1 MPAALLLAFT
11 LLVALVSQ
19 QPPQPLPPPAA
30 TDIYELMIGGTL
42 ETLKTAAPRPVAAER
57 GYENQPF
64 FTRDGGAI
72 LFTANR
78 DGKQTDIF
86 EFDRNARRMR
96 QLIATPEGEYS
107 PTVTPDGAGIS
118 VIRVESDGTQ
128 RLWRFDRAGSNP
140 RVVLPDI
147 KPVGYHAWIDAED
160 VALFVLGKPPTLQ
173 LAHISTGKADV
184 IASEIARSLQQIPGG
199 RFISFVQPE
208 AGPGATTPAETG
220 VPKAEFWVKQFDP
233 STKAITPL
241 VKAVAGSAERDC
253 AWLPDGTLL
262 MSSGTK
268 IFAWRRGDTDWREVA
283 DVASHKLGAVTRMAV
298 APDGKALA
306 IVVNEK

>member
-19 QPPQPLPPPAA
+19 QPPQPPPPPAA
-30 TDIYELMIGGTL
+30 TDIYELMVGGTL
-42 ETLKTAAPRPVAAER
+42 DNLKTAAPRPVAAER
-57 GYENQPF
+57 GYENQPL
-64 FTRDGGAI
+64 FTQDGGAI

-78 DGKQTDIF
+78 DGKQTDVF
-86 EFDRNARRMR
+86 EFDRNARRTR

-147 KPVGYHAWIDAED
+147 KPVGYHTWIDAEE

-173 LAHISTGKADV
+173 IAHISTGKANV
-184 IASEIARSLQQIPGG
+184 VASEIGRSLQRIPGG
-199 RFISFVQPE
+199 RFISFVQRD
-208 AGPGATTPAETG
+208 ASPGATMPAETG
-220 VPKAEFWVKQFDP
+220 ALKAEFWVKQFDP

-253 AWLPDGTLL
+253 TWLPDGTLL

-268 IFAWRRGDTDWREVA
+268 IFAWKRSAEGWREVVDIA
-283 DVASHKLGAVTRMAV
+283 AHKLGTVTRMA
-298 APDGKALA
+298 ASADGAALA